1 MSFYVNSKY
10 RIRRA
15 AEQQEMMQ
23 KLLAGNKVFNAYRD
37 ILVLSAVI
45 GYSNKAYKPVDK
57 PASDGVLMQFFSQ
70 KDYDMIDLIAYAHT
84 KRQNIVKDDEKYDI
98 FANYANGGFPILIE
112 KLGIDMNSE
121 ILEEDARKALIKYYS
136 LLLSNGFKRDKVT
149 NEDLFI

>member
-57 PASDGVLMQFFSQ
+57 PASDGVLMQFFTET
-70 KDYDMIDLIAYAHT
+70 DYDLMDLIAYAHT
-84 KRQNIVKDDEKYDI
+84 KEQAILKEDGKYEI
-98 FANYANGGFPILIE
+98 FEAYAHGGFPIRF
-112 KLGIDMNSE
+112 DDS
-121 ILEEDARKALIKYYS
+121 A
-136 LLLSNGFKRDKVT
+136 
-149 NEDLFI
+149 